1 MSVRKRKWKT
11 KTGQEKEAWI
21 VDYHADGQRHIETF
35 ERKKD
40 ADVRHSEIRVDIKAG
55 VHLAPSKCPTVAEAG
70 HEWIRG
76 AELGSGGRDAPLERS
91 TVKQYKEHLR
101 LHIAPLIGSLKL
113 SDVSISVVRN
123 FEGKLRDKG
132 RSPKMVRMILT
143 SLGAI
148 LADAGERGQSARN
161 AVHEMRRSRKK
172 KGRNSRQQRS
182 LKVGVDIPSPQEIGA
197 IFGAAKPHWRP
208 LFITAAFT
216 GLRASELR
224 GLIWANVDLKANEL
238 HVVQRADVFNEI
250 GAPKSAKG
258 RRTVPFGSFVANT
271 LKAHRLTLGGC
282 DLVFPNTK
290 GKIDR
295 LTNIIQRGLIPT
307 VEAAG
312 LVDATGKAKYTGMHL
327 FRHFYASWCID
338 RGLPPKVIQERLG
351 HASITMTYDRYGH
364 LFPKGNDSE
373 ELEAAELAVVNA
385 TQTQHAG

>member
-1 MSVRKRKWKT
+1 MP
-11 KTGQEKEAWI
+11 
-21 VDYHADGQRHIETF
+21 
-35 ERKKD
+35 
-40 ADVRHSEIRVDIKAG
+40 
-55 VHLAPSKCPTVAEAG
+55 PSKCPTVAEAG
-70 HEWIRG
+70 HESIRG

-132 RSPKMVRMILT
+132 RSPKMVRIVLT

-148 LADAGERGQSARN
+148 LADAAERGQSARN

-172 KGRNSRQQRS
+172 KGGNGRQQRS
-182 LKVGVDIPSPQEIGA
+182 LRVGVDIPSPQEIGA
-197 IFGAAKPHWRP
+197 LFGAAKPHWRP

-224 GLIWANVDLKANEL
+224 GLTWANVDLKANEL
-238 HVVQRADVFNEI
+238 HVVQRADVFNGI

-271 LKAHRLTLGGC
+271 LKAHKLTLGGC

-295 LTNIIQRGLIPT
+295 LANIIQRGLIPT
-307 VEAAG
+307 RSGPVWPMPRARPSTPACTCSG
-312 LVDATGKAKYTGMHL
+312 ISMPPGASTGDCRQRSSRSG
-327 FRHFYASWCID
+327 
-338 RGLPPKVIQERLG
+338 
-351 HASITMTYDRYGH
+351 
-364 LFPKGNDSE
+364 
-373 ELEAAELAVVNA
+373 
-385 TQTQHAG
+385 